1 MFSSAPQRR
10 TPLSDRL
17 DPAAPAA
24 AGKPPTP
31 ARAARMA
38 KFRREQ
44 VIVGYLN
51 RGVSVAEIAARV
63 GVGPKR
69 LRAIVRDILARRM
82 PHPPME
88 FVAIQVSRLN
98 EALLVAYSAMSPTN
112 LKAVDQVVK
121 IVRELDRYGGA
132 FAAEWARPEASRLH
146 RASAPEALT
155 GQAALAE
162 PDLEAETI
170 ADEDRLFARRWLD
183 GDELTSA
190 GDGDESRAE
199 RAGSIEDVIAE
210 LLRRCTS
217 PENPVQ
223 AIDKMDSAPG
233 FSDAFADRAGESRAS
248 GAAAATLDRDAP
260 GGARTSAFAGLTV
273 RLALRRSTDPQARA
287 TPKSAA
293 RARKS
298 RRKAL
303 ITFNPRPELGR
314 RRGPS
319 RLGAPR
325 PRPAPARRP
334 SAPHAI
340 SPRLSIGSGAY
351 RRSPC

>member
-121 IVRELDRYGGA
+121 IVRE
-132 FAAEWARPEASRLH
+132 AR
-146 RASAPEALT
+146 
-155 GQAALAE
+155 
-162 PDLEAETI
+162 
-170 ADEDRLFARRWLD
+170 
-183 GDELTSA
+183 
-190 GDGDESRAE
+190 
-199 RAGSIEDVIAE
+199 
-210 LLRRCTS
+210 LLRRRLRRRMGAARS
-217 PENPVQ
+217 L
-223 AIDKMDSAPG
+223 AA
-233 FSDAFADRAGESRAS
+233 AS
-248 GAAAATLDRDAP
+248 GERARGLDRP
-260 GGARTSAFAGLTV
+260 G
-273 RLALRRSTDPQARA
+273 
-287 TPKSAA
+287 
-293 RARKS
+293 RAR
-298 RRKAL
+298 
-303 ITFNPRPELGR
+303 
-314 RRGPS
+314 
-319 RLGAPR
+319 
-325 PRPAPARRP
+325 
-334 SAPHAI
+334 
-340 SPRLSIGSGAY
+340 
-351 RRSPC
+351 